1 MVVSRG
7 FLFFIVNLVV
17 VFLYVNADVS
27 HIGEFSDL
35 LLISFYFLY
44 YKFINNSGHGHIL
57 ERVLLICLYLSLF
70 FQFIKTMHFLH
81 ILCSVYTQ
89 AHLNFIGQ

>member
-7 FLFFIVNLVV
+7 FLFFVVNLVV

-35 LLISFYFLY
+35 KLISLFFFI
-44 YKFINNSGHGHIL
+44 YKFYINSGHGHW
-57 ERVLLICLYLSLF
+57 
-70 FQFIKTMHFLH
+70 
-81 ILCSVYTQ
+81 TQ
-89 AHLNFIGQ
+89 WNVFC

>member
-7 FLFFIVNLVV
+7 FLFFVVNLVV

-35 LLISFYFLY
+35 KLISLFFFI
-44 YKFINNSGHGHIL
+44 YKFILLTRVMDIGHSGTCF
-57 ERVLLICLYLSLF
+57 VNLF
-70 FQFIKTMHFLH
+70 
-81 ILCSVYTQ
+81 V
-89 AHLNFIGQ
+89 